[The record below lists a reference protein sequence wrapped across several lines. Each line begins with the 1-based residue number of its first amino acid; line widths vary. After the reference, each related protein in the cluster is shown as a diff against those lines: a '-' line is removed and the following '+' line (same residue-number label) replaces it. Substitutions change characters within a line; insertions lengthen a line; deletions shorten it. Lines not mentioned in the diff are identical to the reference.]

1 MCDPASI
8 VIGVVSAGL
17 GFMQQREAVR
27 ARNAEIEAQN
37 LNMDA
42 QFAVNLLQT
51 KTNRFVQTQKEQTT
65 DLTNATNEYLADR
78 GAEKEFKIIDLD
90 IARAQEQTA
99 REKREK
105 KLETWAASGEI
116 LAAKG
121 GGINT
126 AFLLAD
132 VENQY
137 GNYDWVSDRNLA
149 FTGAQKGFEKEGVLV
164 RRAQRKAGL
173 TPYIKQLYVDPAKP
187 IHIPKRRFNT
197 GMAAVS
203 AGLQGASLG
212 MQTHSTITGAGYQ
225 WKDGSYQKITSSTR
239 LLKENIVKLGT
250 SPEGHNIYKF
260 NYINNSTN
268 YIGVIAE
275 EVQKIKPEAVLT
287 MPNGFLGVDYD
298 LIDVDFLVQ
307 AA

>member
-17 GFMQQREAVR
+17 GFMQQRQAVK

-51 KTNRFVQTQKEQTT
+51 KTNRLVQDQKEQTT
-65 DLTNATNEYLADR
+65 KLTNDTNEYIADR
-78 GAEKEFKIIDLD
+78 GAEKEFKVIDLD

-126 AFLLAD
+126 AYLLAD
-132 VENQY
+132 VETQY
-137 GNYDWVSDRNLA
+137 GNYDWASDRNLA
-149 FTGAQKGFEKEGVLV
+149 FTGVQKGLEKEGVLV

-173 TPYIKQLYVDPAKP
+173 VPYIKQLYVNPAP
-187 IHIPKRRFNT
+187 PVHIPKRKFNT
-197 GMAAVS
+197 GMAVLS
-203 AGLQGASLG
+203 AGLQGASAG
-212 MQTHSTITGAGYQ
+212 MSMASSIKGAGYR
-225 WKDGSYQKITSSTR
+225 WDGKGY
-239 LLKENIVKLGT
+239 V
-250 SPEGHNIYKF
+250 P
-260 NYINNSTN
+260 
-268 YIGVIAE
+268 A
-275 EVQKIKPEAVLT
+275 
-287 MPNGFLGVDYD
+287 
-298 LIDVDFLVQ
+298 
-307 AA
+307 